1 MLRKKRKN
9 KVSLILEFTLILPFI
24 LLLITFSIDM
34 GRTVMTSTGLHDSAS
49 IAARAGARQ
58 GIVGSYST
66 ANPCKDNYLSMG
78 PVYSAFC
85 QSVNSLPGL
94 TADTFSILT
103 PRSPTCKRNNGNP
116 TDPELYI
123 TVRATAHVDYIT
135 PGLNV
140 LLNTGLGS
148 KSNVTVTGVA
158 KCEVAFD

>member
-1 MLRKKRKN
+1 MFRTKSKYKA
-9 KVSLILEFTLILPFI
+9 SLILEFTLILPFI

-58 GIVGSYST
+58 GIVGSYSSSS
-66 ANPCKDNYLSMG
+66 PCKDNYLSMG

-94 TADTFSILT
+94 TADTFTIVT
-103 PRSPTCKRNNGNP
+103 PSSPTCKRNNGDP
-116 TDPELYI
+116 TNPELYI
-123 TVRATAHVDYIT
+123 TVRATAHVDYLT

-140 LLNTGLGS
+140 LLNTGLGD
-148 KSNVTVTGVA
+148 KSNVSVTGVA